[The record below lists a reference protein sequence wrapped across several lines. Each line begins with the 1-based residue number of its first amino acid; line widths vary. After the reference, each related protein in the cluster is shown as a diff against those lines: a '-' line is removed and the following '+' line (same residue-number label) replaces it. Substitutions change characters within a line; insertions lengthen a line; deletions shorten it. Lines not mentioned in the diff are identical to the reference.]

1 MLQLR
6 FDTPGDYLMH
16 QPMQGAR
23 AHVPRAA
30 DSSLISVSEL
40 ADYLQLT
47 DETVRRLA
55 RRGNIPSV
63 TVARRVRFDLAAVLK
78 TLEGEQ

>member
-1 MLQLR
+1 
-6 FDTPGDYLMH
+6 MH
-16 QPMQGAR
+16 QPMQGAC

-55 RRGNIPSV
+55 RRGTIPSV
-63 TVARRVRFDLAAVLK
+63 TVARRVRFDLAAVLHV
-78 TLEGEQ
+78 LEHGQEKARAV

>member
-1 MLQLR
+1 MR
-6 FDTPGDYLMH
+6 

-23 AHVPRAA
+23 NTAGA
-30 DSSLISVSEL
+30 DHRMLSVAEL

-55 RRGNIPSV
+55 RRGTIPSV
-63 TVARRVRFDLAAVLK
+63 TVARRVRFDLSAVLK

>member
-1 MLQLR
+1 
-6 FDTPGDYLMH
+6 MH

-23 AHVPRAA
+23 PAPSAESRM
-30 DSSLISVSEL
+30 LSVAEL

-55 RRGNIPSV
+55 RRGTIPSV
-63 TVARRVRFDLAAVLK
+63 TVARRVRFDLSAVLK
-78 TLEGEQ
+78 TLEGE